1 MPSVDP
7 GYIIERLGKDGYD
20 CAAVL
25 QANDRKLIEN
35 FGQSDGNDTE
45 KNRANLEAFFEAAQ
59 EGKYLVKLYKSTTIG
74 KRGALSVQDE
84 PKLMMV
90 TINGSQS
97 SGGQSGP
104 EWFGLL
110 MQQQREMAELRIE
123 MTRKEYE
130 HRIEA
135 IQGSDNNGRLIDMVG
150 EWLKLAKTGAAV
162 KQKESPIKGIDDSR
176 VSKAL
181 LNLKTRSP
189 ELYEQY
195 AEMLIQEYGE
205 N

>member
-1 MPSVDP
+1 MPSVDS

-35 FGQSDGNDTE
+35 FGQSDGNDLE
-45 KNRANLEAFFEAAQ
+45 RNRADLEAFFDAAMD
-59 EGKYLVKLYKSTTIG
+59 GKYLVKLYKSTTIG

-84 PKLMMV
+84 PKFMMV

-97 SGGQSGP
+97 SGRESGP

-135 IQGSDNNGRLIDMVG
+135 IQGSDNNGRLIDMVS

-162 KQKESPIKGIDDSR
+162 KRNESPLNGLDDHR

-181 LNLKTRSP
+181 DNLKSRSP

-195 AEMLIQEYGE
+195 AEMLIKEYGE
-205 N
+205 D